1 MKWRI
6 TRVGSVALLMVCLA
20 SASFGQAGSAG
31 INGVVFDQGKAV
43 LPGATVSA
51 TNEATGLTREAVT
64 GSDGR
69 YIITTLVPGNYTVR
83 VEFQGFQTQS
93 REQLVVAVGQ
103 ELTVDFTLSL
113 QGVAEAVTVT
123 GESPIVEIT
132 TSRVGTN
139 IAPQEIDSLPS
150 AGRSSLS
157 LMQLVPGLTPSLAP
171 GTFEGGQ
178 FNANGRDTGSNL
190 FMVDGVYNNDE
201 RNGGSQGDQ
210 ARISLDTMAEFQ
222 VLTHQYT
229 AEFGGSSGVIVNAV
243 TKSGTNRV
251 SGRGF
256 YYFQGDA
263 LNATDPF
270 LKARGEENPE
280 SGSDVYGFQVGGP
293 LIRNKAFYFFNL
305 ERTLIDQAVQLDFP
319 PQAAPLATDFS
330 DATSIKSLNTF
341 IRGDY
346 QAGPGHHFSFRWSR
360 EASPTIGE
368 AWEENRSTPDN
379 IFIEQDAGDHLFS
392 GNWTSILG
400 NRATNEFKVTH
411 VREDLLQ
418 GNTEYFDEDL
428 NFIELDGRDQFDIG
442 SDNRHPDFASG
453 PRATHGTGKG
463 RTYVIE
469 DAYTWVKN
477 GWGGDHTL
485 KTGASHTWSL
495 VRPRILGGNDNG
507 TITFRHNLPYDP
519 ASAFTYPS
527 RFSIRLGE
535 IYFDLAD
542 NRTMWFLQDKMQVNR
557 NLTLNLGVRYDYQT
571 LTSQTKDAFAP
582 RLGFAYDPTGAGKTV
597 IRGGVGK
604 FYEYAFAGVEENLVS
619 QAVIGPAF
627 TFDTGED
634 RSADTGRIPVHVSG
648 CLQPNGNNGLAVISP
663 ACRSYLTSLRD
674 QVNAGGF
681 INTEPTVDGD
691 RRLGY
696 LWSFSFGVKHE
707 VMRNLAVSADYVGNR
722 GRNQTGLIDINE
734 GPPGPNGIVTR
745 LGVNVFDPAGEL
757 IPPEARNAT
766 YQRVLQYQT
775 LDSLNTDYDSMELA
789 LEKRYSDRWSGRVA
803 YTLARARDVA
813 SGAATG
819 GAVTVGKRFSNDLNP
834 REDYARTNFDNRHAV
849 AFGFNAAPWRG
860 LGAGAVFRYYS
871 GYPINETIGADVNGD
886 RDNFD
891 RPVRGLDDLARPIL
905 SPVDSNGRAIRN
917 GIDGEKQA
925 LLDLR
930 FQYIFDMPRS
940 QTFGF
945 FWEIYNATNQV
956 NYQNPTGNRQSS
968 QFMIPVVAGDMRTM
982 QLGLRYTF

>member
-1 MKWRI
+1 MVSRI
-6 TRVGSVALLMVCLA
+6 ARVGGLTVLVAGLTSYA
-20 SASFGQAGSAG
+20 FAQAGRSG

-43 LPGATVSA
+43 LPGATVTA
-51 TNEATGLTREAVT
+51 TNEATGLARETVT
-64 GSDGR
+64 GPDGR
-69 YIITTLVPGNYTVR
+69 FIISTLTPGNYTVS
-83 VEFQGFQTQS
+83 VELQGFQMQR
-93 REQLVVAVGQ
+93 REQLGLAVGQ
-103 ELTVDFTLSL
+103 ELTVDFTLGV
-113 QGVAEAVTVT
+113 QGLAETVTVT
-123 GESPIVEIT
+123 GESPVVEIT
-132 TSRVGTN
+132 SSRVGTN
-139 IAPQEIDSLPS
+139 VTPEEIDSLPS

-243 TKSGTNRV
+243 TKSGTNRI

-256 YYFQGDA
+256 YYFQDDS
-263 LNATDPF
+263 LNSTDPF
-270 LKARGEENPE
+270 LKARGEKNPE

-305 ERTLIDQAVQLDFP
+305 ERTLINQAVQLDFP
-319 PQAAPLATDFS
+319 PQAAPLAVDFS
-330 DATSIKSLNTF
+330 DAISIKSLNTF
-341 IRGDY
+341 VRGDY
-346 QAGPGHHFSFRWSR
+346 QAGAGHNISFRWSR

-368 AWEENRSTPDN
+368 NWEENRSTADN

-418 GNTEYFDEDL
+418 GNTQYFDDSL
-428 NFIELDGRDQFDIG
+428 NFIELNGRDQFDIG
-442 SDNRHPDFASG
+442 SDNRHQDFAAG

-469 DAYTWVKN
+469 DAFTFVKN
-477 GWGGDHTL
+477 GWGGDHTFKAGL
-485 KTGASHTWSL
+485 SHTWSL

-507 TITFRHNLPYDP
+507 TVTFRHNLPFDP

-535 IYFDLAD
+535 IYFNLAD
-542 NRTMWFLQDKMQVNR
+542 NRTTWFLQDKLQLSR

-571 LTSQTKDAFAP
+571 LTEQTKDTFAP
-582 RLGFAYDPTGAGKTV
+582 RLGFAYDPTGSGKTV

-604 FYEYAFAGVEENLVS
+604 FYEYAFAGVEENLVA

-634 RSADTGRIPVHVSG
+634 RAADTGRIPTHV
-648 CLQPNGNNGLAVISP
+648 CLQPSGSNGLAVISP
-663 ACRSYLTSLRD
+663 ACRSFLINLRN
-674 QVNAGGF
+674 QVSAGGF
-681 INTEPTVDGD
+681 VNNEPTVDGN

-696 LWSFSFGVKHE
+696 LWSYSLGVKRE

-722 GRNQTGLIDINE
+722 GRDQTGLIDINE
-734 GPPGPNGIVTR
+734 GPPGPGGVVTR
-745 LGVNVFDPAGEL
+745 PGVNGFDPTGEL
-757 IPPEARNAT
+757 IPPGARNTT
-766 YQRVLQYQT
+766 YLRVLQYQT
-775 LDSLNTDYDSMELA
+775 REDLKTDFNSLELA
-789 LEKRYSDRWSGRVA
+789 LEKRSSDRWSGRVA
-803 YTLARARDVA
+803 YTLARARDV
-813 SGAATG
+813 GTTG
-819 GAVTVGKRFSNDLNP
+819 GGTTTVGKRYSNDLNP
-834 REDYARTNFDNRHAV
+834 REDYGRTNFDNRHAL
-849 AFGFNAAPWRG
+849 AFGFNVDPWRG

-871 GYPINETIGADVNGD
+871 GYPINETVGSDLNSD
-886 RDNFD
+886 RDNFE
-891 RPVRGLDDLARPIL
+891 RPVRGVNDLARPIL
-905 SPVDSNGRAIRN
+905 SPVDSNGLAIRN
-917 GIDGEKQA
+917 GIDGEDQI

-930 FQYIFDMPRS
+930 FQYIVDMPRS
-940 QTFGF
+940 QTLGF
-945 FWEIYNATNQV
+945 FWEIYNATNRI
-956 NYQNPTGNRQSS
+956 NFQNPTGNRLSS

-982 QLGLRYTF
+982 QLGVRYTF